1 MKVAAKRVNI
11 TPPIGLSIDGNVR
24 ADDKSRGVHD
34 DLFCNAVYFCHEGQE
49 VLFLS
54 FDLLCLMGDQCAD
67 IKKRVSKSA
76 NIPEDRIMVN
86 TTHTHSGPDTS
97 EIFKSKRHEDA
108 VDYLDKAFSSIA
120 ENLKGIKEEAQESEV
135 FCAVTDVNDLSFN
148 RRLIMKDNSIVMN
161 WNKVDPD
168 DVIGTTGPIDPTLTV
183 IQCVSKDTSK
193 TLALMV
199 NFTLH
204 PAILV
209 GKDWLY
215 SRDYI
220 HYLTVKLQEHFGD
233 ETVVWFSNGAE
244 GNINHLDYKNP
255 DQNRGFE
262 EAERIGKKLADY
274 TMEALANKR
283 RLPDHI
289 KNAVAIIQLPCRK
302 ISEEDVKNAKALWEA
317 CGGVIPSLLDGVPDE
332 IYAREILT
340 LAEQNRSF
348 IETTIQAVLLGD
360 VLFVTFPGEVFVEFA
375 LEVKK
380 NAKAAHTVVVGLAN
394 DYVGYIPNQEAFRQ
408 GGYEIKTAQ
417 SSKLSE
423 TAGNVLVEEILKLTY
438 CL

>member
-11 TPPIGLSIDGNVR
+11 TPPIGLSIGGNVR

-108 VDYLDKAFSSIA
+108 VDYLDKTFSSIA

-183 IQCVSKDTSK
+183 IQCVSKDTST